1 LINEDLQKLRQD
13 SQYTGSTVLNDDSK
27 MTAGLKTLML
37 ALANQS
43 AITEESYGTKQA
55 RQCKDHYTSGTERRK
70 TKT

>member
-13 SQYTGSTVLNDDSK
+13 SQYTGSTVLNDDSFWIEDFDACSRQPVCHHRRVVWDK
-27 MTAGLKTLML
+27 K
-37 ALANQS
+37 
-43 AITEESYGTKQA
+43 KA